1 MLLLGHILKDD
12 FKPDFCNHVSTNVEY
27 ALIGIRTLERNRVV
41 RLQSS
46 QVRPDSSKVC
56 SQRRIAL
63 LLDIWTCFP
72 ALMS

>member
-12 FKPDFCNHVSTNVEY
+12 FKPDFCNYVSTNV
-27 ALIGIRTLERNRVV
+27 GIRTLERKRVV
-41 RLQSS
+41 CLQSS

-63 LLDIWTCFP
+63 LLNIWTCFP